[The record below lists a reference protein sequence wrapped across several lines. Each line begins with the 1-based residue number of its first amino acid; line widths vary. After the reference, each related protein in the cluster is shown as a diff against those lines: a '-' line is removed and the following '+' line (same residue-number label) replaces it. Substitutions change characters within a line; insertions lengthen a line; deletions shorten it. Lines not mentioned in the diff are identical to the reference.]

1 LLIARFR
8 AETLA
13 QGYMADVMDATGAIA
28 KRLAARES
36 YPVDRFRGRGIV
48 VCAGG
53 VRMFVNAY
61 VLVRILRETLRCRL
75 PIQIW
80 HLGADELS
88 PVMRTLVEERGVE
101 PIDAHALLA
110 EHPAA
115 IADGWQLKSYA
126 IIHSPFQEVLLLD
139 ADQVPVRDPI
149 EVFRWPQYLEAGAV
163 FWPDIFDLVPENPVW
178 SLCGLEPRRCASVE
192 SGQLLVD
199 KQRHWAALDLVL
211 FLNEQAETLYQLVYG
226 DKDTFLVGWLLANAP
241 YALVPHRPF
250 IDARC
255 LVQRDFAGAALFQ
268 HRTGAK
274 WAYAL
279 SQIDL
284 PNFEH
289 EQDCLRF
296 LDDLRRAWNGAL
308 FHPPARGL
316 AARAAE
322 TALIGTRMRLV
333 VCGEPELEVEFLAGH
348 QFGAGRGPTLQNW
361 YVGDGENGLD
371 LVVRDT
377 DRDTYRLTP
386 QADGRWTGRR
396 ISAPRAEARL
406 TPIERPVRAS
416 EDDGLIADLV
426 AASGLSVVC
435 TDVAA
440 AELLAALRL
449 IDRAQ
454 PGVADRLRAF
464 AARRCA
470 GNDSLRRSLNAI
482 ADDLPKPLPAARS
495 VRVPADEVLARGYTR
510 A

>member
-1 LLIARFR
+1 MRS
-8 AETLA
+8 
-13 QGYMADVMDATGAIA
+13 QGYMADVMDATGTIA
-28 KRLAARES
+28 KRLVARAP
-36 YPVDRFRGRGIV
+36 YPADRFRGRGIV

-53 VRMFVNAY
+53 VRMFINAY

-80 HLGADELS
+80 HLGANELS
-88 PVMRTLVEERGVE
+88 PVMRALLEELGVE
-101 PIDAHALLA
+101 PIDAHALHA
-110 EHPAA
+110 EHPAL

-126 IIHSPFQEVLLLD
+126 IIHSRFREVLLLD
-139 ADQVPVRDPI
+139 ADQVPVRDPA
-149 EVFRWPQYLEAGAV
+149 EVFEWPQYLEAGAV
-163 FWPDIFDLVPENPVW
+163 FWPDIVDLVPENPVW
-178 SLCGLEPRRCASVE
+178 SLCGLEPRRSTSVE
-192 SGQLLVD
+192 SGQLVVD

-211 FLNEQAETLYQLVYG
+211 SLNEQAETLYQLVYG
-226 DKDTFLVGWLLANAP
+226 DKDTFLIGWLLANAP

-250 IDARC
+250 IDARY

-274 WAYAL
+274 WTYAL
-279 SQIDL
+279 SQINL

-308 FHPPARGL
+308 FNPPARGL

-333 VCGEPELEVEFLAGH
+333 VCGEPEFEVEFLAGH

-361 YVGDGENGLD
+361 YVGDGGNGLE

-377 DRDTYRLTP
+377 DRDTCRLAP
-386 QADGRWTGRR
+386 QADGCWTGRF
-396 ISAPRAEARL
+396 IPAPRAEARL
-406 TPIERPVRAS
+406 APIERPARAS

-426 AASGLSVVC
+426 AASGLAVVWNN
-435 TDVAA
+435 AGA

-454 PGVADRLRAF
+454 PGVGDRLRAF
-464 AARRCA
+464 AACCCA
-470 GNDSLRRSLNAI
+470 GNDPLHRSLNAI
-482 ADDLPKPLPAARS
+482 ADDLPKSLPAARA
-495 VRVPADEVLARGYTR
+495 VRPPADEVLSRGYTR
-510 A
+510 AWGPR